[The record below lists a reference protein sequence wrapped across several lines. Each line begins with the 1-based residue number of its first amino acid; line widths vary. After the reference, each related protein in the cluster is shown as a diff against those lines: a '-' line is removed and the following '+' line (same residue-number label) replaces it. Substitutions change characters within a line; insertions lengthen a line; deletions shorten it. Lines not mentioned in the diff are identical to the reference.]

1 MINRCMNKCSS
12 SNTASQISGGQTVCQ
27 CATEHY
33 GKQLFDVFL
42 GHHCWVL
49 DLTLFR
55 TKYQR
60 CTMMVE
66 LKIKAKEPFNSIT
79 ADDMFKFSR
88 GLIERITY
96 TRNRHGRCC

>member
-27 CATEHY
+27 CATKHY
-33 GKQLFDVFL
+33 RKQLFDVVL

-49 DLTLFR
+49 NVTLFR
-55 TKYQR
+55 TKYKR

-66 LKIKAKEPFNSIT
+66 LKIEVEELFNGST
-79 ADDMFKFSR
+79 ADNMF
-88 GLIERITY
+88 T
-96 TRNRHGRCC
+96 